1 MAFWKTKHNGYVL
14 QMCIYPPSCAFAF
27 WGELGT
33 KKFKMLFLYYIK
45 IIQGFTM
52 IHLNGKLWLTL
63 VEMLLCDSAKMFL
76 TSKFWVT
83 RLTFFPTP
91 PIKLK
96 LRLQVVW
103 SIEYMFH
110 TCCIIFSH
118 HTISLSL
125 LYSRSVIID
134 AFLAYQEVL
143 WQLLSLLPSRGLS
156 YNINFGLIPILLYF
170 LGFPKCPLH
179 CAIWQ
184 DKKPLVQ
191 CHFSIGLKCPL
202 SLPPLIFFTMFY

>member
-1 MAFWKTKHNGYVL
+1 MMAWHFGKQNTLDMSSK
-14 QMCIYPPSCAFAF
+14 CAYILHHVPLHFEEN
-27 WGELGT
+27 WVP
-33 KKFKMLFLYYIK
+33 KFKMLFLYYIK

-143 WQLLSLLPSRGLS
+143 
-156 YNINFGLIPILLYF
+156 
-170 LGFPKCPLH
+170 
-179 CAIWQ
+179 
-184 DKKPLVQ
+184 
-191 CHFSIGLKCPL
+191 
-202 SLPPLIFFTMFY
+202 